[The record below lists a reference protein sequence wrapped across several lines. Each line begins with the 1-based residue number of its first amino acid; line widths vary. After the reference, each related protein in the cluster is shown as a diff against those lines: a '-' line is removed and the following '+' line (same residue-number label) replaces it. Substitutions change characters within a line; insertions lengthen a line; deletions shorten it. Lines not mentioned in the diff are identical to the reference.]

1 MTDGTAECSRSPC
14 SRRCASCRPVTTY
27 RSLLAGVNARVERE
41 VGEQR
46 PVLEPVDVGGPADSL
61 VFDGTILRAE
71 ATFHVTRSATGFEV
85 DAGSIHGLRS
95 ASGGEAFD
103 LASWCPGPRRSPVSS
118 GSAKPG
124 RPRRRRADWLAA
136 GEISRTRRSSPPCR
150 CPPRSCTSTGT
161 DQPCVRADP
170 PGAVERRARRH
181 AVAVRRG
188 RGRGRRRRNDGAGD
202 AKGAPDAVGDRLV
215 LRVAAVADG
224 YTVDR
229 IEAGRPTPLRASS
242 GPVFRILRAGRHTR
256 RGRPAGTRRE
266 LGPCRRRAPRAHRS
280 LGAAE
285 GARRSSVAA
294 A

>member
-1 MTDGTAECSRSPC
+1 MAGIAGCFSVAMLETL
-14 SRRCASCRPVTTY
+14 ASSGPITTY

-95 ASGGEAFD
+95 ASGGAGVRPCLPGAGD
-103 LASWCPGPRRSPVSS
+103 CGGRRPRPGPRSRAVP
-118 GSAKPG
+118 K
-124 RPRRRRADWLAA
+124 RRRAAWLAA
-136 GEISRTRRSSPPCR
+136 GRYRVRGGHRVRAAARRGRALRPGRTGGCL
-150 CPPRSCTSTGT
+150 
-161 DQPCVRADP
+161 RADP

-188 RGRGRRRRNDGAGD
+188 RGRGRWSGRGRRRGRNGG
-202 AKGAPDAVGDRLV
+202 PDAAGDRLV

-229 IEAGRPTPLRASS
+229 IEAGRLSPQRAASA
-242 GPVFRILRAGRHTR
+242 L
-256 RGRPAGTRRE
+256 
-266 LGPCRRRAPRAHRS
+266 
-280 LGAAE
+280 
-285 GARRSSVAA
+285 
-294 A
+294 